1 MQTNVKNR
9 ISCSTDYLEYRQK
22 IKNVFRYENKF
33 FVIHSL
39 VFSSNK
45 RKGKSLREVVLFI
58 LKKAK
63 KGEMGNPKEE
73 VQCLFGK
80 NKKTNKY
87 FQNIKTTCIKVKI
100 TYSEAYLE
108 PTQKSMMELFCENK

>member
-1 MQTNVKNR
+1 M
-9 ISCSTDYLEYRQK
+9 
-22 IKNVFRYENKF
+22 F
-33 FVIHSL
+33 FVTRANSL
-39 VFSSNK
+39 LSIPSFFLQT
-45 RKGKSLREVVLFI
+45 KGKGNPLEKLFFFI